1 MKRTEDVESTSLLSF
16 TEDGRYPVVQLES
29 AIRNSV
35 PSLSSTKSPYE
46 NLPAFLR
53 ACRRTSASAL
63 GSEFHGTKYIIIIR
77 MKYRSDSDFAIEI
90 ALHSCKLLHHVPLI
104 AAAIA
109 ITGTGGTK
117 MRMKFKY
124 KKIKSIRDKSISNR
138 WRRGKNIQR
147 GASLSISNHSR

>member
-1 MKRTEDVESTSLLSF
+1 MRYKCEITSVNIRLKTDFEIGVMGMKLF
-16 TEDGRYPVVQLES
+16 
-29 AIRNSV
+29 
-35 PSLSSTKSPYE
+35 
-46 NLPAFLR
+46 
-53 ACRRTSASAL
+53 L
-63 GSEFHGTKYIIIIR
+63 GSEFHQTKYIIIIR